1 MPRVSRL
8 QDAAA
13 RCRWLASEIDD
24 PRARTGLLYLAGE
37 YDGRAERIMQALEHS
52 PARFR
57 QGVSWSERGKFT

>member
-13 RCRWLASEIDD
+13 RCRRLASGIED

-37 YDGRAERIMQALEHS
+37 YDARAERIMQALE
-52 PARFR
+52 R
-57 QGVSWSERGKFT
+57 